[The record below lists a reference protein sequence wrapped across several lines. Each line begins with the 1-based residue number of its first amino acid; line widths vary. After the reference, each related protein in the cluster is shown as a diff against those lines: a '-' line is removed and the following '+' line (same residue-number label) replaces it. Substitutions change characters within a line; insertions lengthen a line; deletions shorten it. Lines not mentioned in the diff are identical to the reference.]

1 MKTDLSEYSDNPSV
15 PLPSLE
21 WATTHFLAQYLRLAM
36 TRNGG
41 HQQKAAAELGIHR
54 NTLVRLCDQ
63 AGVPRR
69 YGKPKRERQPNPA
82 GAVARRLIGLEPLPP
97 RKPVRAITL
106 EDLPKGSAARARM
119 QERMA
124 R

>member
-1 MKTDLSEYSDNPSV
+1 MTTDLPEYSDDPSV

-36 TRNGG
+36 KRNGG
-41 HQQKAAAELGIHR
+41 HQQKAAAELGVHR
-54 NTLVRLCDQ
+54 NTLMRLCDQ

-69 YGKPKRERQPNPA
+69 YGKPKRERKPSPTSA
-82 GAVARRLIGLEPLPP
+82 AARRLIGLEPLPP
-97 RKPVRAITL
+97 KKPSRAITV
-106 EDLPKGSAARARM
+106 EELPKGSAVRARM